1 MITITDEEIY
11 KEYYKMVFA
20 FLLSMCKDYHLA
32 EDLAQDTFLRA
43 YTHIN
48 TYDKNRKMSTWLCE
62 IAKNL
67 YIDHTKKSAN
77 KEVPVELFP
86 EDIQKDRFG
95 PHEIDA
101 SISAQEIMKIVHRLE
116 DPYKEV
122 FLLRYSMGLSF
133 GEIADIFGEKEGW
146 ARMIYYRSRIQL
158 QKKIKEIN
166 T

>member
-32 EDLAQDTFLRA
+32 EDLAQDTFLKA
-43 YTHIN
+43 YAHIN
-48 TYDKNRKMSTWLCE
+48 TYDENRKMSTWLCE

-67 YIDHTKKSAN
+67 YIDHTKKRAN
-77 KEVPVELFP
+77 KEVPIDIFP
-86 EDIQKDRFG
+86 DNIQKDGFG
-95 PHEIDA
+95 PNEINA

-133 GEIADIFGEKEGW
+133 SEIADIFGEKEGW
-146 ARMIYYRSRIQL
+146 ARMIYYRSRMQL

>member
-43 YTHIN
+43 YAHIN
-48 TYDKNRKMSTWLCE
+48 TYDENRKMSTWLCE

-67 YIDHTKKSAN
+67 YIDHTRKSAN
-77 KEVPVELFP
+77 KEVPVEIYP

-95 PHEIDA
+95 SNEIIA
-101 SISAQEIMKIVHRLE
+101 SISAQEIMKIVHRLNE
-116 DPYKEV
+116 PYKEV

-133 GEIADIFGEKEGW
+133 NEIADIFGEKEGW
-146 ARMIYYRSRIQL
+146 ARMIYYRSRMQL